1 MVIQERL
8 AREQEAARLKLL
20 NRASATIS
28 TYMYRYK
35 LRMYY
40 YRLWR
45 QRVSNN
51 SAGGALP
58 VLFF

>member
-1 MVIQERL
+1 MEERL

-20 NRASATIS
+20 NKSSSIIS
-28 TYMYRYK
+28 SYMYRYK

-45 QRVSNN
+45 KRVHNESIGEYQN
-51 SAGGALP
+51 SC
-58 VLFF
+58 

>member
-1 MVIQERL
+1 MIIQERL

-20 NRASATIS
+20 NKASATIS
-28 TYMYRYK
+28 SYMYRYK

-45 QRVSNN
+45 KRVHTE
-51 SAGGALP
+51 SAGTI
-58 VLFF
+58 